1 MRPSIFSSINKDKPV
16 EPIKSFETVQEQ
28 GTPQAVE
35 VADPSRLELL
45 DRVQSKGYV
54 NQIYP
59 STDPNALL
67 YENQSKLDI
76 WANAAIKT
84 GAKLGTSF
92 VNTVIG
98 LETSVLN
105 TLLQGAARGGDFRA
119 SDFTQDPLT
128 KAMHNIDTEMENLF
142 PVYSTGERSPWYSR
156 LGSASFWAD
165 DVMKNFGFAAGTALG
180 AMATGGTGLL
190 PKLMGKGYRGATRAF
205 SRALGDA
212 YKTPDAAADIMKA
225 LGTGEKIADAVE
237 ATAKN
242 SLYHTINLRAGTALS
257 LNKDLIAKNAQQ
269 ILGATIAATTEAKFE
284 AVGTYNEIYDD
295 FIKKGYSEEEA
306 DRYAKI
312 GGNVDFAVNLPVLI
326 FTDAYQFGKAF
337 TAGKTFKSRV
347 GKAISGEFDTEF
359 KVKSIDN
366 TIANLLGGQS
376 KYIQGAAKGLA
387 KGVQGIYTY
396 GKSPFMEGFEEW
408 AQYQG
413 NKVAK
418 NYTERVAD
426 GLGGGL
432 DSFLSANSEV
442 FSNLYGEEGDFLG
455 GQGAENFVL
464 GALLGGIGVP
474 TNLKGDFSG
483 GIVGTIQDNKRK
495 ATADA
500 NLNTL
505 VDTLNTI
512 RTKYG
517 NNEAL
522 KSLAVKQSYNADA
535 MDALQK
541 GDIATFKLMEAGE
554 LANDIFTAVEAGKG
568 DEFLKYIGANNELSA
583 AEIRDM
589 VKQQTKE
596 GDVDPIKDLTDV
608 EVVEKYNKNKEEA
621 IEQVKSAKKI
631 YNVVSNLRGI
641 NPALAKEVATNLFMV
656 TDLEKRYKEVTK
668 NLNESLDNIK
678 IEDPEKAAKFE
689 ALKARF
695 LNNDNIKQTLA
706 NVVNNKEFAEFSEE
720 AITGVFNL
728 VKDSVIDIQ
737 EGTEIVKSVLDLQ
750 TSAGTRKLILD
761 QYNKILNDP
770 SKYNEWTVE
779 KLTELSPEKELT
791 NKVGKAITN
800 QYKSAGINVPEN
812 IFDVE
817 EGTFYGKMGNQTV
830 TIRKEKGKEAVIKI
844 AGKEVNADKFLA
856 LMQLTEFTPLTA
868 EQANKFWAA
877 KKEQKE
883 REDKRTLVIKKIE
896 GEVEK
901 YTKTLNETKAEV
913 DAIQKERQK
922 HLDKLNELDTILQEA
937 KKELTAL
944 YKSKNSKNFKRTNTV
959 TLKAL
964 LKELNTEI
972 EYINNELSKIDT
984 SVQKLQGKE
993 AELQEKTQMLET
1005 ELAMLEFGDY
1015 TLEERVAELI
1025 EAAKDPGIQQ
1035 QIEALMAEKDSLLRR
1050 RDNFIAIQ
1058 EKLKDL
1064 FDKAENETQL
1074 ERYLTRIEEIDE
1086 ILNVLDEQ
1094 LASLNSELKDLQK
1107 VAFNP
1112 ELMERARRLQAVI
1125 DKVIEDSKYTQKE
1138 DKKPVGAE
1146 PFEESGVKP
1155 RFTDSAAKPI
1165 TVGFFTTASSQ
1176 TDDKDVDRDD
1186 PRTVRWFKYIN
1197 ETPLKELKETR
1208 RLLVFN
1214 KNSEIDKSKLGEELV
1229 DTQGEYLDNYVMITD
1244 TEGNPIEDNGFYVW
1258 SPLHKPGRDK
1268 SKFSYPKKEDG
1279 TSFTEEEKQ
1288 EMYNQAQK
1296 KYIEFVNKVSTEK
1309 VLLPITNR
1317 SVGINKYKTGNTIL
1331 AATGEDV
1338 KSLPLVVAT
1347 STRDRVVS
1355 VELPQ
1360 NTVPNVPVG
1369 TVLTETERGDYLVV
1383 NQNTLSQQD
1392 AEATYELIKLIVA
1405 GEAKIDGKDLRAIL
1419 ENIIFVGKTKSPYSF
1434 FFYPNKDG
1442 EGKGGITIGGKSI
1455 AKDLMESQKEE
1466 IINFLQTKRY
1476 NVNKAS
1482 LEKAQKNLNSNKP
1495 EPFFMPKITEAGL
1508 DFEKYE
1514 SYKHFLVDSSIRSL
1528 DAMPLTVFAPNLGEI
1543 GNKNKYLTFSEPKK
1557 ETKKKGKAAPVGET
1571 VSIGE
1576 ILGTEGAE
1584 DLEESVKRAQAAT
1597 TEDKTI
1603 AELRAKEEAEVK
1615 KIIPNIDEYK
1625 VDGVINKDKVLAG
1638 IEERKQEELKKAES
1652 TTTEIVEETPPTG
1665 KKVFVGTPSKDGYF
1679 INKNVKTKF
1688 DEVENVYEF
1697 ILTSDTTAKFK
1708 VHSHSEA
1715 IKSALRFPDKTID
1728 PASTSLNAFSPSAT
1742 GIKTIKYGEAVLEG
1756 DKWVIKTKAE
1766 IEYTG
1771 GNTKP
1776 AQATS
1781 GISVKAVGTKQ
1792 SPSFYLGLPVGNKKF
1807 LNEDVSVKFN
1817 NQESV
1822 YEFHYTNPAKTKAT
1836 FKVTDNPNSH
1846 LSAIRSKD
1854 VAIETVSTATNAF
1867 RTDAKRVNTIEE
1879 GEAELID
1886 GYWVVTKKA
1895 KIEYG
1900 DSPLDKN
1907 KAVEAKY
1914 KSQADAYNEIY
1925 DRYDKL
1931 ITEAAK
1937 GTTTNDNDFTPV
1949 EGLNERLNAYGNAEL
1964 IFSPDFFEGKRPE
1977 GKLNGFKSLLSQIRE
1992 NMLILADVDWNNF
2005 DFFLNKEDIEKLD
2018 ALKPL
2023 AEELKTINT
2032 LKIATK
2038 DTRTVGVE
2046 KRYAQ
2051 LSNQLI
2057 NATVDI
2063 LGKHVVEQL
2072 GKSISSSKPK
2082 LTTVKN
2088 TTEAPVTEAWK
2099 AVKANYF
2106 EARKANNF
2114 NNQGIKITDEA
2125 SLVAHLQKKA
2135 AIENAEGDIARKAL
2149 EKLETKEEQ
2158 PSLEGVQDILSVLP
2172 EVTTAP
2178 KADKAA
2184 AVKEVEDFYGPS
2196 AGVTPSTLAEAK
2208 EVENGCGN

>member
-1 MRPSIFSSINKDKPV
+1 MPLITDPLEYFKKEARATGSLIADSVNPFVKGSTIMGKEAEDYRLASGKYGDFNFTQIN
-16 EPIKSFETVQEQ
+16 
-28 GTPQAVE
+28 PQAVLD
-35 VADPSRLELL
+35 AKQSRVDTWLNGSAQFGARTASSFLGTVGGFL
-45 DRVQSKGYV
+45 
-54 NQIYP
+54 
-59 STDPNALL
+59 
-67 YENQSKLDI
+67 
-76 WANAAIKT
+76 T
-84 GAKLGTSF
+84 GATQFLGAG
-92 VNTVIG
+92 V
-98 LETSVLN
+98 
-105 TLLQGAARGGDFRA
+105 ARGGEFKA
-119 SDFTQDPLT
+119 SDFTMDYFSQGLDSFDKFIAEQMPIYQDPEE
-128 KAMHNIDTEMENLF
+128 AEQ
-142 PVYSTGERSPWYSR
+142 PWTSQ
-156 LGSASFWAD
+156 LGSADFWAGN
-165 DVMKNFGFAAGTALG
+165 VLPNLGFTVGAALG
-180 AMATGGTGLL
+180 TYATAGMGSFGLEGKLLQMA
-190 PKLMGKGYRGATRAF
+190 GKGIKATETGMKLANAGKKFTGILGKF
-205 SRALGDA
+205 SKGSLS
-212 YKTPDAAADIMKA
+212 TEKA
-225 LGTGEKIADAVE
+225 LGELGTLTNSKM
-237 ATAKN
+237 AK
-242 SLYHTINLRAGTALS
+242 
-257 LNKDLIAKNAQQ
+257 
-269 ILGATIAATTEAKFE
+269 ATIEGTEKALKGQSSIGKKIYGTMMSTVGESKFE
-284 AVGTYNEIYDD
+284 AVGTYNEMKQELLD
-295 FIKKGYSEEEA
+295 KGYDEA
-306 DRYAKI
+306 TADEYAKRAANVDFLLNTAVLGISNFVQFGHLFGTGKTLKGSVSSYINGNMVEGYTARNLNTALGKIVAKYPKMAIPAKI
-312 GGNVDFAVNLPVLI
+312 GLYG
-326 FTDAYQFGKAF
+326 G
-337 TAGKTFKSRV
+337 TA
-347 GKAISGEFDTEF
+347 
-359 KVKSIDN
+359 
-366 TIANLLGGQS
+366 IAGG
-376 KYIQGAAKGLA
+376 IR
-387 KGVQGIYTY
+387 
-396 GKSPFMEGFEEW
+396 EGGEEW
-408 AQYQG
+408 AQYMG
-413 NKVAK
+413 NKVSK
-418 NYTERVAD
+418 NYSERVLK
-426 GLGGGL
+426 GYNGGFGGSL
-432 DSFLSANSEV
+432 AAFGEAAVDEFSNSENYS
-442 FSNLYGEEGDFLG
+442 FQ
-455 GQGAENFVL
+455 GQAGENFFL
-464 GALLGGIGVP
+464 GALMGALGMPV
-474 TNLKGDFSG
+474 NLKGDFAG
-483 GIVGTIQDNKRK
+483 GIVGAIQEETQNKKLVAEKNTRVQEATQELEGIRKKYGVDELVKNLPEDARTEAADIFKLIRDNKGTNK
-495 ATADA
+495 AF
-500 NLNTL
+500 N
-505 VDTLNTI
+505 
-512 RTKYG
+512 
-517 NNEAL
+517 
-522 KSLAVKQSYNADA
+522 DA
-535 MDALQK
+535 MISASFQLDASDAYSV
-541 GDIATFKLMEAGE
+541 GDIATAKIMEAMG
-554 LANDIFTAVEAGKG
+554 LAHDVI
-568 DEFLKYIGANNELSA
+568 SA
-583 AEIRDM
+583 AEAGRGNEFLDLLEAQGE
-589 VKQQTKE
+589 VTADDVRGYLKQNTSKGQI
-596 GDVDPIKDLTDV
+596 DPLADLTDDQI
-608 EVVEKYNKNKEEA
+608 VEKVRKNKETLLKKVKTINDIHAQSVRIPGLSKEA
-621 IEQVKSAKKI
+621 AKTI
-631 YNVVSNLRGI
+631 T
-641 NPALAKEVATNLFMV
+641 TNLSAV
-656 TDLEKRYKEVTK
+656 AD
-668 NLNESLDNIK
+668 
-678 IEDPEKAAKFE
+678 IEDRFAELLLEGGDVKKLLARIRPKDTEKAMAFDE
-689 ALKARF
+689 LTYEF
-695 LNNDNIKQTLA
+695 LNPENIKQSLA
-706 NVVNNKEFAEFSEE
+706 NVTNSKEFVDFYTEVMEKAS
-720 AITGVFNL
+720 GL
-728 VKDSVIDIQ
+728 VESGVIDLQSAVDVI
-737 EGTEIVKSVLDLQ
+737 KSLNDLGR
-750 TSAGTRKLILD
+750 TAKNRSNILRE
-761 QYNKILNDP
+761 YNKIIQDP
-770 SKYNEWTVE
+770 ANFAEWGREETEKDNVGRDLSEKIGEKIADMYN
-779 KLTELSPEKELT
+779 
-791 NKVGKAITN
+791 
-800 QYKSAGINVPEN
+800 SAGIAVPEN
-812 IFDVE
+812 ILEIEEGNLFGRMGDQTVSIRKKKGERKYEIRIADQLVSVE
-817 EGTFYGKMGNQTV
+817 EFFAKAKLIG
-830 TIRKEKGKEAVIKI
+830 
-844 AGKEVNADKFLA
+844 
-856 LMQLTEFTPLTA
+856 FTPLTT
-868 EQANKFWAA
+868 EKYTEFVAA
-877 KKEQKE
+877 KREQKA

-896 GEVEK
+896 GLVEEYTTELNK
-901 YTKTLNETKAEV
+901 TKTKV

-972 EYINNELSKIDT
+972 EYINNELPKINT

-1005 ELAMLEFGDY
+1005 ELAMLEVGDY

-1025 EAAKDPGIQQ
+1025 EAAKNPGIQQ

-1107 VAFNP
+1107 IAFNP

-1125 DKVIEDSKYTQKE
+1125 DKVIEDSKYTQTE

-1155 RFTDSAAKPI
+1155 RFTDSQTPPI
-1165 TVGFFTTASSQ
+1165 TIGFFKTASSQ
-1176 TDDKDVDRDD
+1176 TDDKEVDRDD

-1244 TEGNPIEDNGFYVW
+1244 TEGNPIEVTGLYVW
-1258 SPLHKPGRDK
+1258 SPLHKPSRDK

-1419 ENIIFVGKTKSPYSF
+1419 ENIIFVGKTSSPYSF

-1442 EGKGGITIGGKSI
+1442 KGKGGITMGGKSI

-1482 LEKAQKNLNSNKP
+1482 LEKAQKSLNSNKP

-1557 ETKKKGKAAPVGET
+1557 ETKKKGKAKEEVILET
-1571 VSIGE
+1571 VTIGE

-1597 TEDKTI
+1597 EVSVEKIDNTQVVQDRLNEDLEVTSKIIIDSHLNGLHYIQTEDGKYYVIPDSNSESNIETAKEVTKEQILKPFRTVEEWKKVGSATASTATALEQPPAKSADKTI
-1603 AELRAKEEAEVK
+1603 AELRAKEEEEVK
-1615 KIIPNIDEYK
+1615 KIIPNIEEYK
-1625 VDGVINKDKVLAG
+1625 VNGVINKDKVLEG
-1638 IEERKQEELKKAES
+1638 IEERKQEELKK
-1652 TTTEIVEETPPTG
+1652 
-1665 KKVFVGTPSKDGYF
+1665 VGD
-1679 INKNVKTKF
+1679 
-1688 DEVENVYEF
+1688 
-1697 ILTSDTTAKFK
+1697 
-1708 VHSHSEA
+1708 
-1715 IKSALRFPDKTID
+1715 
-1728 PASTSLNAFSPSAT
+1728 
-1742 GIKTIKYGEAVLEG
+1742 
-1756 DKWVIKTKAE
+1756 
-1766 IEYTG
+1766 
-1771 GNTKP
+1771 
-1776 AQATS
+1776 
-1781 GISVKAVGTKQ
+1781 TKQ
-1792 SPSFYLGLPVGNKKF
+1792 TPSFYLGLPVGSKKF

-1900 DSPLDKN
+1900 DTPLN
-1907 KAVEAKY
+1907 ETKAITDKY

-1937 GTTTNDNDFTPV
+1937 ST
-1949 EGLNERLNAYGNAEL
+1949 
-1964 IFSPDFFEGKRPE
+1964 
-1977 GKLNGFKSLLSQIRE
+1977 
-1992 NMLILADVDWNNF
+1992 
-2005 DFFLNKEDIEKLD
+2005 
-2018 ALKPL
+2018 
-2023 AEELKTINT
+2023 
-2032 LKIATK
+2032 
-2038 DTRTVGVE
+2038 
-2046 KRYAQ
+2046 
-2051 LSNQLI
+2051 
-2057 NATVDI
+2057 
-2063 LGKHVVEQL
+2063 
-2072 GKSISSSKPK
+2072 
-2082 LTTVKN
+2082 
-2088 TTEAPVTEAWK
+2088 TTEAPVTTLETIQEQYYIDRKESGYTRLNHASPEEFLKHLKTTAKGTDGK
-2099 AVKANYF
+2099 AKLAQV
-2106 EARKANNF
+2106 
-2114 NNQGIKITDEA
+2114 
-2125 SLVAHLQKKA
+2125 
-2135 AIENAEGDIARKAL
+2135 AL
-2149 EKLETKEEQ
+2149 EKVQKLETKEEL

-2172 EVTTAP
+2172 AEVTTAP

-2184 AVKEVEDFYGPS
+2184 AVKEFDDFFGPS
-2196 AGVTPSTLAEAK
+2196 AGVTPETLTEAEKAEK
-2208 EVENGCGN
+2208 KCKGE

>member
-35 VADPSRLELL
+35 VTDRSRLELL
-45 DRVQSKGYV
+45 DRVQGKGYV

-105 TLLQGAARGGDFRA
+105 TLLQGAARGGDFKA

-142 PVYSTGERSPWYSR
+142 PVYNTGERSPWYNR

-190 PKLMGKGYRGATRAF
+190 PRLMGKGYRSSARAF

-225 LGTGEKIADAVE
+225 LGAGEKIADAVE

-306 DRYAKI
+306 DKYAKI

-337 TAGKTFKSRV
+337 TAGKTFKSRI

-376 KYIQGAAKGLA
+376 KYIQGAVKGLA
-387 KGVQGIYTY
+387 KGAQGIYTY

-413 NKVAK
+413 NKVSK

-432 DSFLSANSEV
+432 NSFLSANSEV
-442 FSNLYGEEGDFLG
+442 FSNLYGKEGDFLG
-455 GQGAENFVL
+455 GEGAENFVL

-483 GIVGTIQDNKRK
+483 GIIGTIQDNKKK

-517 NNEAL
+517 NNNAL
-522 KSLAVKQSYNADA
+522 KSLAVKQSYSKDA
-535 MDALQK
+535 MDALER

-568 DEFLKYIGANNELSA
+568 DEFLKYIGANSELSA
-583 AEIRDM
+583 AEIRDI

-596 GDVDPIKDLTDV
+596 GDVDPIKDLTDA

-631 YNVVSNLRGI
+631 YSVVSNLRGI

-656 TDLEKRYKEVTK
+656 DDLEKRYKNVTK

-689 ALKARF
+689 ILKAKF
-695 LNNDNIKQTLA
+695 LNSDNIKQTLA

-737 EGTEIVKSVLDLQ
+737 EGIEIVKSVLDLQ
-750 TSAGTRKLILD
+750 TSAETRKLILD

-779 KLTELSPEKELT
+779 KKTELSSDKELEIR
-791 NKVGKAITN
+791 VGKSITDEYRN
-800 QYKSAGINVPEN
+800 AGINVPEN

-817 EGTFYGKMGNQTV
+817 EGRFYGKIGNETV
-830 TIRKEKGKEAVIKI
+830 TITKEKGKEPVIKVK
-844 AGKEVNADKFLA
+844 GKPVSAANFLA
-856 LMQLTEFTPLTA
+856 MSKLNEFTPLTQKQYDEFA
-868 EQANKFWAA
+868 AA
-877 KKEQKE
+877 KLEQKA
-883 REDKRTLVIKKIE
+883 REDARILTIAKFEGVINSFRA
-896 GEVEK
+896 EVEK
-901 YTKTLNETKAEV
+901 YAKQIDKV
-913 DAIQKERQK
+913 KELRKGFQERLADRQQMIK
-922 HLDKLNELDTILQEA
+922 EA
-937 KKELTAL
+937 KDELAAL
-944 YKSKNSKNFKRTNTV
+944 YKNKNKFKKGNIPV
-959 TLKAL
+959 LEAL
-964 LKELNTEI
+964 LED
-972 EYINNELSKIDT
+972 INKDIAFVEEQLQTLDT
-984 SVQKLQGKE
+984 QEATLMEWGDDVVTKVNALQ
-993 AELQEKTQMLET
+993 QEMILFKSN
-1005 ELAMLEFGDY
+1005 DY
-1015 TLEERVAELI
+1015 ELEERVTDLLEMAKEPFVQEAIDNLRAEKQLLQETKASLI
-1025 EAAKDPGIQQ
+1025 ETQKY
-1035 QIEALMAEKDSLLRR
+1035 LTS
-1050 RDNFIAIQ
+1050 
-1058 EKLKDL
+1058 L
-1064 FDKAENETQL
+1064 FDMASTETDLQK
-1074 ERYLTRIEEIDE
+1074 YLDEIEEIDNT
-1086 ILNVLDEQ
+1086 LNALDEE
-1094 LASLNSELKDLQK
+1094 LAALNSEIADLNKQLLK
-1107 VAFNP
+1107 P
-1112 ELMERARRLQAVI
+1112 EFVERAAILQTFI
-1125 DKVIEDSKYTQKE
+1125 DQIIEDAKYTQTE
-1138 DKKPVGAE
+1138 DEKPVGAE
-1146 PFEESGVKP
+1146 PIEEAEIKVT
-1155 RFTDSAAKPI
+1155 FTDSQTPPI
-1165 TVGFFTTASSQ
+1165 TIGFFKTASSQ
-1176 TDDKDVDRDD
+1176 TDDKEVDRED

-1197 ETPLKELKETR
+1197 ETPLKELKDNH

-1214 KNSEIDKSKLGEELV
+1214 KNSGIDEAKLGETPV

-1244 TEGNPIEDNGFYVW
+1244 KDGNPIEVNGLYVW
-1258 SPLHKPGRDK
+1258 SPLHKPDRDK

-1288 EMYNQAQK
+1288 EMYNQARK

-1317 SVGINKYKTGNTIL
+1317 SIGINKYKTGNTIL

-1338 KSLPLVVAT
+1338 KSLPLEVAT
-1347 STRDRVVS
+1347 STKDRLVS
-1355 VELPQ
+1355 VALPQ
-1360 NTVPNVPVG
+1360 QRVPNVPVG

-1383 NQNTLSQQD
+1383 NQNNLSQQD
-1392 AEATYELIKLIVA
+1392 AEATYELIKRIVD
-1405 GEAKIDGKDLRAIL
+1405 GETKIDGKDLRSIL
-1419 ENIIFVGKTKSPYSF
+1419 ENIIFVGKTSSPYSF
-1434 FFYPNKDG
+1434 FFYPNKEG
-1442 EGKGGITIGGKSI
+1442 EGKGGITMGKTSI

-1466 IINFLQTKRY
+1466 IITFLKKKRY

-1482 LEKAQKNLNSNKP
+1482 LEKAQKSLNSNKP
-1495 EPFFMPKITEAGL
+1495 EPFFMPKMTEAGL

-1514 SYKHFLVDSSIRSL
+1514 SYKHFLVDSSVRSL
-1528 DAMPLTVFAPNLGEI
+1528 DSMPLTVYAPNLGEI
-1543 GNKNKYLTFSEPKK
+1543 GNKNKYLTFAEPKK
-1557 ETKKKGKAAPVGET
+1557 ETKKKGKAAPVAET

-1584 DLEESVKRAQAAT
+1584 DLEESVKRAKAT
-1597 TEDKTI
+1597 TTENKEI
-1603 AELRAKEEAEVK
+1603 AELRAAEEEEVK
-1615 KIIPNIDEYK
+1615 KIIPNIDDYK
-1625 VDGVINKDKVLAG
+1625 VDGVINKDKVLEG
-1638 IEERKQEELKKAES
+1638 IEERKQEELISAVTTPITYEEFKSTKPKEIIVNNFDVYQYDKDLKKYILVGAASSTGTSLES
-1652 TTTEIVEETPPTG
+1652 IAVREESAKDIEFFKDKSLNLDTVNFFWSERITG
-1665 KKVFVGTPSKDGYF
+1665 RSPITR
-1679 INKNVKTKF
+1679 
-1688 DEVENVYEF
+1688 
-1697 ILTSDTTAKFK
+1697 LTSYKKRTNQGK
-1708 VHSHSEA
+1708 
-1715 IKSALRFPDKTID
+1715 ID
-1728 PASTSLNAFSPSAT
+1728 E
-1742 GIKTIKYGEAVLEG
+1742 K
-1756 DKWVIKTKAE
+1756 
-1766 IEYTG
+1766 
-1771 GNTKP
+1771 
-1776 AQATS
+1776 
-1781 GISVKAVGTKQ
+1781 
-1792 SPSFYLGLPVGNKKF
+1792 VGNK
-1807 LNEDVSVKFN
+1807 L
-1817 NQESV
+1817 
-1822 YEFHYTNPAKTKAT
+1822 
-1836 FKVTDNPNSH
+1836 
-1846 LSAIRSKD
+1846 
-1854 VAIETVSTATNAF
+1854 
-1867 RTDAKRVNTIEE
+1867 
-1879 GEAELID
+1879 
-1886 GYWVVTKKA
+1886 
-1895 KIEYG
+1895 
-1900 DSPLDKN
+1900 
-1907 KAVEAKY
+1907 VEINAKY
-1914 KSQADAYNEIY
+1914 KAELDAYNEIY

-1931 ITEAAK
+1931 ITEATK
-1937 GTTTNDNDFTPV
+1937 GTIANDNDSTPI
-1949 EGLNERLNAYGNAEL
+1949 EGLNERLDAYGNAKL

-1992 NMLILADVDWNNF
+1992 NMLILADIDWNNF
-2005 DFFLNKEDIEKLD
+2005 DFFLSKEDIEKLD

-2023 AEELKTINT
+2023 AEELDTINT
-2032 LKIATK
+2032 LKISTK

-2082 LTTVKN
+2082 LAVVKTKTETSAITWKDIKDTYN
-2088 TTEAPVTEAWK
+2088 TQIDAIGLPKIDKRNPVKLKEYLEEAAKSKNAGEAK
-2099 AVKANYF
+2099 LAQV
-2106 EARKANNF
+2106 
-2114 NNQGIKITDEA
+2114 
-2125 SLVAHLQKKA
+2125 
-2135 AIENAEGDIARKAL
+2135 AL
-2149 EKLETKEEQ
+2149 EELQKLETKEEL
-2158 PSLEGVQDILSVLP
+2158 PSLEGVQALEDILPSVTVS
-2172 EVTTAP
+2172 EVANP
-2178 KADKAA
+2178 NKAA
-2184 AVKEVEDFYGPS
+2184 AAKEIDDLYGPS
-2196 AGVTPSTLAEAK
+2196 AGVSTTTLAEAK
-2208 EVENGCGN
+2208 EAKNGCG

>member
-35 VADPSRLELL
+35 VSDPSRLELL
-45 DRVQSKGYV
+45 DRVQGKGYV

-190 PKLMGKGYRGATRAF
+190 PKLMGKGYRSSARAF

-225 LGTGEKIADAVE
+225 LGAGEKIADAVE

-306 DRYAKI
+306 DKYAKI

-413 NKVAK
+413 NKVSK

-483 GIVGTIQDNKRK
+483 GIIGTIQDNKRK

-583 AEIRDM
+583 AEIRDI

-621 IEQVKSAKKI
+621 IEQIKSAKKI

-695 LNNDNIKQTLA
+695 LNSDNIKQTLA

-817 EGTFYGKMGNQTV
+817 EGKFYGKIGNETV

-844 AGKEVNADKFLA
+844 AGKEISADKFLA

-868 EQANKFWAA
+868 EQANEFWAA
-877 KKEQKE
+877 KKEQKAKE
-883 REDKRTLVIKKIE
+883 EARTLTVAKFEGVINTFRA
-896 GEVEK
+896 EVEK
-901 YTKTLNETKAEV
+901 YAKQLDN
-913 DAIQKERQK
+913 IKELRKKFQEKLADRQQMIK
-922 HLDKLNELDTILQEA
+922 EA
-937 KKELTAL
+937 KDELAAL
-944 YKSKNSKNFKRTNTV
+944 YKNKNKFKKTNIPV
-959 TLKAL
+959 LEAL
-964 LKELNTEI
+964 LEDINKDIAFIEEQLQTLDSQETTLMELGDGVVTKVNA
-972 EYINNELSKIDT
+972 
-984 SVQKLQGKE
+984 LQ
-993 AELQEKTQMLET
+993 QEMVLFKSN
-1005 ELAMLEFGDY
+1005 DY
-1015 TLEERVAELI
+1015 ELEERVADLLEMAKEPFVQ
-1025 EAAKDPGIQQ
+1025 EAIDNIR
-1035 QIEALMAEKDSLLRR
+1035 AEKEILLKE
-1050 RDNFIAIQ
+1050 RDRFIAIQ

-1064 FDKAENETQL
+1064 FDKAQNETQL
-1074 ERYLTRIEEIDE
+1074 ERYLTRIEEIDA
-1086 ILNVLDEQ
+1086 ILNGLNEE
-1094 LASLNSELKDLQK
+1094 LAGLNSELEDLNKQLLK
-1107 VAFNP
+1107 P
-1112 ELMERARRLQAVI
+1112 EFVERAAILQTFI
-1125 DKVIEDSKYTQKE
+1125 DKIIEDAKYTQKE

-1155 RFTDSAAKPI
+1155 KFTDSQTPPI
-1165 TVGFFTTASSQ
+1165 TIGFFKTASSQ
-1176 TDDKDVDRDD
+1176 TDDKEVDRDD

-1197 ETPLKELKETR
+1197 ETPLKDLKETR

-1338 KSLPLVVAT
+1338 KSLPLAVAT

-1405 GEAKIDGKDLRAIL
+1405 GESKIDGKNLRSIL

-1482 LEKAQKNLNSNKP
+1482 LEKAQKSLNSNKP
-1495 EPFFMPKITEAGL
+1495 EPFFMPKLTEAGL

-1584 DLEESVKRAQAAT
+1584 DLEESVKRAQATT
-1597 TEDKTI
+1597 TEDKKADIERKPVVGETLTSDSNQNYKVRGFTDKGGIQWENTKDGSKGVWSKEKFDEYIKDGRLKYDAELAALESTPAKSADKTI
-1603 AELRAKEEAEVK
+1603 AELRAKEEEEVK
-1615 KIIPNIDEYK
+1615 KIIPNIEEYK
-1625 VDGVINKDKVLAG
+1625 VDGVINKDKVLEG
-1638 IEERKQEELKKAES
+1638 IEEKKQEELKKAES
-1652 TTTEIVEETPPTG
+1652 TTTEIVEETEPTG
-1665 KKVFVGTPSKDGYF
+1665 KKVFLGTPSKDGYF

-1715 IKSALRFPDKTID
+1715 IKSALRFPDKAID

-1756 DKWVIKTKAE
+1756 DKWIVKTKAE

-1781 GISVKAVGTKQ
+1781 GISVKAGGTKQ
-1792 SPSFYLGLPVGNKKF
+1792 TPSFYLGLPVGSKKF

-1914 KSQADAYNEIY
+1914 KAQADAYNEIY

-1931 ITEAAK
+1931 ITDAAK
-1937 GTTTNDNDFTPV
+1937 VTTTET
-1949 EGLNERLNAYGNAEL
+1949 
-1964 IFSPDFFEGKRPE
+1964 
-1977 GKLNGFKSLLSQIRE
+1977 
-1992 NMLILADVDWNNF
+1992 
-2005 DFFLNKEDIEKLD
+2005 
-2018 ALKPL
+2018 
-2023 AEELKTINT
+2023 
-2032 LKIATK
+2032 
-2038 DTRTVGVE
+2038 
-2046 KRYAQ
+2046 
-2051 LSNQLI
+2051 
-2057 NATVDI
+2057 
-2063 LGKHVVEQL
+2063 
-2072 GKSISSSKPK
+2072 
-2082 LTTVKN
+2082 
-2088 TTEAPVTEAWK
+2088 PVTEAWK
-2099 AVKANYF
+2099 TVKANYF
-2106 EARKANNF
+2106 EARGANNF
-2114 NNQGIKITDEA
+2114 KNQGIKITDEA

-2172 EVTTAP
+2172 AEVTTAP

-2184 AVKEVEDFYGPS
+2184 AKKEFDDIYGPS
-2196 AGVTPSTLAEAK
+2196 AGVTSKILAEAK